1 MCGIVGVINGKS
13 VIEPLIDGLKTLEYR
28 GYDSSG
34 VAILQAGEIV
44 RRRAPGK
51 LNNLM
56 RELSH
61 APIDGPVGIGHTRW
75 ATHGVANITNAHPHV
90 SDGLAVVHNG
100 IIENF
105 AELRAELE
113 ADGVAFESETDSE
126 VIPKLIG
133 KLMAEGRGPVEALA
147 TAVHRL
153 EGQYA
158 IVAMSEAM
166 PDKLIAT
173 RNDCPLSVGVNDK
186 EVLIASDMLAFG
198 DRVDQ
203 VAHLENGELAIV
215 DRQEIALLG
224 DKGDR
229 RPLRLRPSQYASFS
243 ASKAGYRHFMLKE
256 IHEQPLAIA
265 QTLDRFRLGRGYRIA
280 SLSEK
285 LATAASME
293 VVACGTSLYA
303 GMIGRSWL
311 ESLTSVPTACDAA
324 SEHRYRTAPVRRNV
338 ANLYI
343 SQSGETADTLAC
355 LRHAKDSDEQTT
367 AIVNVPT
374 SAMAREADLTIT
386 TAAGPEI
393 GVASTK
399 AFTSQLTTLLILARS
414 LSERRGLLSQECG
427 DGIDQ
432 ELRLLPQRTESALAV
447 EDDARKVAESIRDAR
462 SALFVGRGTSYAL
475 ALEGA
480 LKLKEISYIHA
491 EGVAA
496 GELKHGPLAL
506 VDDSMPVFVIAPPD
520 AAQIKTA
527 SNLEEIAAR
536 HGRIVLLSDAVGI
549 EAFGRKAWKTIEMP
563 DCGPWTTP
571 IVYAV
576 ALQLI
581 AYHTAL
587 LRGNDIDQPRNL
599 AKSVTVE

>member
-105 AELRAELE
+105 AELRTELE

-147 TAVHRL
+147 TAVDRL

-229 RPLRLRPSQYASFS
+229 RPLGLRPSQHASFS

-256 IHEQPLAIA
+256 IHEQPLSIA

-280 SLSEK
+280 SISES
-285 LATAASME
+285 LATAASIE

-355 LRHAKDSDEQTT
+355 LRHAKGSDEQTT

-399 AFTSQLTTLLILARS
+399 AFTTQLTSLLILARS

-427 DGIDQ
+427 DLIDQ
-432 ELRLLPQRTESALAV
+432 ELRLLPQRTENALAV

>member
-34 VAILQAGEIV
+34 VAILRAGEIV

-51 LNNLM
+51 LDNLM
-56 RELSH
+56 GELSH
-61 APIDGPVGIGHTRW
+61 SPIDGPVGIGHTRW

-113 ADGVAFESETDSE
+113 ADGVEFESETDSE

-133 KLMAEGRGPVEALA
+133 QLMTEGRGPVEALT
-147 TAVHRL
+147 TAVNRL

-166 PDKLIAT
+166 PGKLIAT
-173 RNDCPLSVGVNDK
+173 RKDCPLSVAVNDK

-198 DRVDQ
+198 DRVDK

-215 DRQEIALLG
+215 DRQEIALLDDNG
-224 DKGDR
+224 NR
-229 RPLRLRPSQYASFS
+229 RPLNLWPNQSENFS

-265 QTLDRFRLGRGYRIA
+265 QTLNRFRSCQEHGISDLSDDLVSA
-280 SLSEK
+280 SSL
-285 LATAASME
+285 E
-293 VVACGTSLYA
+293 VIACGTSLYA
-303 GMIGRSWL
+303 GMIGRSWF
-311 ESLTSVPTACDAA
+311 ESIAGIPTICEAA
-324 SEHRYRTAPVRRNV
+324 SEHRYRAAPARCSG

-355 LRHAKDSDEQTT
+355 LRHAKDSSEQTT

-386 TAAGPEI
+386 TTAGPEI

-399 AFTSQLTTLLILARS
+399 AFTAQLATLLVLARS
-414 LSERRGLLSQECG
+414 LSDRRGQLSQECG
-427 DGIDQ
+427 DGIDR
-432 ELRLLPQRTESALAV
+432 ELQLLPQRVELALAV
-447 EDDARKVAESIRDAR
+447 EDDTRKVAEAIRDAS
-462 SALFVGRGTSYAL
+462 SALFVGRGISYAL

-506 VDDSMPVFVIAPPD
+506 VDESMPVFVIAPPD
-520 AAQIKTA
+520 ATQIKTA

-536 HGRIVLLSDAVGI
+536 HGRIVLLSDAAGI
-549 EAFGRKAWKTIEMP
+549 EAFGPKAWKTIEMP
-563 DCGPWTTP
+563 KCGPWTTP

>member
-34 VAILQAGEIV
+34 VAILRAGKIV

-51 LNNLM
+51 LDNLM

-61 APIDGPVGIGHTRW
+61 SPIDGPVGIGHTRW
-75 ATHGVANITNAHPHV
+75 ATHGIANITNAHPHV

-113 ADGVAFESETDSE
+113 ADGVTFESETDSE

-133 KLMAEGRGPVEALA
+133 RLMTEGRGPVEALT
-147 TAVHRL
+147 TAVDRL

-158 IVAMSEAM
+158 IVAMFEVM
-166 PDKLIAT
+166 PDKLMAT
-173 RNDCPLSVGVNDK
+173 RKDCPLSIAVNDK

-198 DRVDQ
+198 DRVEK

-215 DRQEIALLG
+215 DRQEIALL
-224 DKGDR
+224 DDNGDR
-229 RPLRLRPSQYASFS
+229 KSLNLWPNQRANFS

-265 QTLDRFRLGRGYRIA
+265 QTLDRFRLSRGYGITDLSDDFVSA
-280 SLSEK
+280 SSL
-285 LATAASME
+285 E
-293 VVACGTSLYA
+293 VIACGTSLYA
-303 GMIGRSWL
+303 GMIGRSWF
-311 ESLTSVPTACDAA
+311 ESIAGIPTICDAA
-324 SEHRYRTAPVRRNV
+324 SEHRYRAAPARCNG

-355 LRHAKDSDEQTT
+355 LRHAKDSSEQAT

-374 SAMAREADLTIT
+374 STMAREADLTIT
-386 TAAGPEI
+386 TTAGPEI

-399 AFTSQLTTLLILARS
+399 AFTAQLATLLVLARS

-432 ELRLLPQRTESALAV
+432 ELQLLAQRVECALAV
-447 EDDARKVAESIRDAR
+447 EGDTRKVAEAIRNAR

-506 VDDSMPVFVIAPPD
+506 VDDSMPVFVIAPTD
-520 AAQIKTA
+520 ATQIKTA

-536 HGRIVLLSDAVGI
+536 HGRIVLLSDAAGI
-549 EAFGRKAWKTIEMP
+549 EAFGRKAWKAIEMP
-563 DCGPWTTP
+563 ECGPWTTP